1 MAFITQ
7 QGTRSKAGL
16 PTPPEKQLLHEQ
28 AIAAQQQQLQQQLQQ
43 LTQLQLQHQQQALQ
57 MQQYLTAQK
66 AFGDA
71 YNRADFEAYHA
82 GVSVCL

>member
-1 MAFITQ
+1 MMAFITQ

-43 LTQLQLQHQQQALQ
+43 LTQLQLQQQQALQ
-57 MQQYLTAQK
+57 MQAYFQAQK

>member
-1 MAFITQ
+1 MMAFITQ

-43 LTQLQLQHQQQALQ
+43 LTQLQLQQQALQ
-57 MQQYLTAQK
+57 MQQYFQAQK

-82 GVSVCL
+82 AYS

>member
-16 PTPPEKQLLHEQ
+16 PTPPEKHLLHEQ
-28 AIAAQQQQLQQQLQQ
+28 AIAAQQQVLQQQLQQ
-43 LTQLQLQHQQQALQ
+43 LTQLQLQQQQALQ
-57 MQQYLTAQK
+57 MQAYFQAQK

>member
-28 AIAAQQQQLQQQLQQ
+28 AIAAQQQVLQQQLQQ
-43 LTQLQLQHQQQALQ
+43 LTQLQLQQQQQALQ
-57 MQQYLTAQK
+57 MQQYFQAQK
-66 AFGDA
+66 ASGDA

>member
-28 AIAAQQQQLQQQLQQ
+28 AIAAQQQLQQQLQQ
-43 LTQLQLQHQQQALQ
+43 LTQLQLQQQQQALQ
-57 MQQYLTAQK
+57 MQAYFQAQK